1 METALLTKKRVL
13 GALLALPI
21 VLVGCSGDEDDDGNG
36 GAANEGGGAGGDSDL
51 TFAVVT
57 HASQGD
63 AFWDVVQNGADAAA
77 EDLGVEVT
85 YQGSGEADEQAQ
97 FIDAAVSGGVDGIVV
112 SLANPDAMRE
122 PLEGAQEAGIPI
134 ITINSGEN
142 ESASLGAITHVGQ
155 TETIAGQGAG
165 ERLAEA
171 GVANMI
177 CVIHEAGNIGLEQRC
192 EGANDG
198 LGGTTENLQVD
209 INNVAEAQTTI
220 QSSLQANPS
229 VDGVLALN
237 PAIGVAAVD
246 AVAGAGSEAQVAT
259 FDLSGDVVGA
269 IEDGSIL
276 FAVDQQQYLQ
286 GYIPIVLLKLFQ
298 ENNNTMGGGLPV
310 LTGPGFV
317 TQENAATVADL
328 AEAGTR

>member
-1 METALLTKKRVL
+1 MVTTRFTRKRALI
-13 GALLALPI
+13 ALLALP
-21 VLVGCSGDEDDDGNG
+21 LALAACTDDDGGNDAG
-36 GAANEGGGAGGDSDL
+36 NEEGGGGGGSDF

-57 HASQGD
+57 HASAGD
-63 AFWDVVQNGADAAA
+63 AFWDVVQNGAEAAA
-77 EDLGVEVT
+77 EDLGIEVT
-85 YQGSGEADEQAQ
+85 YQGSGEPDEQAQ
-97 FIDAAVSGGVDGIVV
+97 LIEAAVSDEVDGIVV

-122 PLEGAQEAGIPI
+122 PLASAEEAGIPV

-155 TETIAGQGAG
+155 TETVAGQGAG
-165 ERLAEA
+165 EQLAEA
-171 GVANMI
+171 GVTNLI
-177 CVIHEAGNIGLEQRC
+177 CVIHEPGNIGLEQRC
-192 EGANDG
+192 EGATEG
-198 LGGTTENLQVD
+198 LGGTVENLQVD
-209 INNVAEAQTTI
+209 INDVAGAQTTI
-220 QSSLQANPS
+220 QSSLQADPS
-229 VDGVLALN
+229 INGVLALN

-246 AVAGAGSEAQVAT
+246 AVAGAGSEAQIAT
-259 FDLSGDVVGA
+259 FDLSGDVVSA

-286 GYIPIVLLKLFQ
+286 GYVPIVLLKLYQ
-298 ENNNTMGGGLPV
+298 ENNNIMGGGLPV

>member
-1 METALLTKKRVL
+1 MVTTRFTKVRALI
-13 GALLALPI
+13 ALLALP
-21 VLVGCSGDEDDDGNG
+21 LALAACTDDDGGNDAG
-36 GAANEGGGAGGDSDL
+36 NEEGGGGGGSDF

-57 HASQGD
+57 HASAGD
-63 AFWDVVQNGADAAA
+63 AFWDVVQNGAEAAA
-77 EDLGVEVT
+77 EDLGIEVT
-85 YQGSGEADEQAQ
+85 YQGSGEPDEQAQ
-97 FIDAAVSGGVDGIVV
+97 LIEAAVSDEVDGIVV

-122 PLEGAQEAGIPI
+122 PLASAEEAGIPV

-155 TETIAGQGAG
+155 TETVAGQGAG
-165 ERLAEA
+165 EQLAEA
-171 GVANMI
+171 GVTNLI
-177 CVIHEAGNIGLEQRC
+177 CVIHEPGNIGLEQRC
-192 EGANDG
+192 EGATEG
-198 LGGTTENLQVD
+198 LGGTVENLQVD
-209 INNVAEAQTTI
+209 INDVAGAQTTI
-220 QSSLQANPS
+220 QSSLQADPS
-229 VDGVLALN
+229 INGVLALN

-246 AVAGAGSEAQVAT
+246 AVAGAGSQAQIAT
-259 FDLSGDVVGA
+259 FDLSGDVVSA

-286 GYIPIVLLKLFQ
+286 GYVPIVLLKLYQ
-298 ENNNTMGGGLPV
+298 ENNNIMGGGLPV

>member
-1 METALLTKKRVL
+1 MLTTTHTRKR
-13 GALLALPI
+13 ALLAFLALPL
-21 VLVGCSGDEDDDGNG
+21 VLAACSDGDGDSG
-36 GAANEGGGAGGDSDL
+36 GGSGATEEGGGSGDADF

-57 HASQGD
+57 HASAGD
-63 AFWDVVQNGADAAA
+63 AFWDVVKNGADAAA

-85 YQGSGEADEQAQ
+85 YQGSGEPDEQAQ
-97 FIDAAVSGGVDGIVV
+97 FIDAAVSDEVDGIVV

-122 PLEGAQEAGIPI
+122 PLAAAADAGIPI

-155 TETIAGQGAG
+155 TETVAGQGAG
-165 ERLAEA
+165 EQLAEA
-171 GVANMI
+171 GVTNLI
-177 CVIHEAGNIGLEQRC
+177 CVIHEPGNIGLEQRC
-192 EGANDG
+192 EGATEG
-198 LGGTTENLQVD
+198 LGGTVENLQVD
-209 INNVAEAQTTI
+209 INDVAGAQNTI
-220 QSSLQANPS
+220 QSSLQADPS
-229 VDGVLALN
+229 IDGVLALN

-246 AVAGAGSEAQVAT
+246 AVAGAGSEAQIAT
-259 FDLSGDVVGA
+259 FDLSGDVVSA

-286 GYIPIVLLKLFQ
+286 GYIPIVLLKLYQ

-317 TQENAATVADL
+317 TQENAATVAEL

>member
-1 METALLTKKRVL
+1 MVTTRFTKRRALI
-13 GALLALPI
+13 ALLALP
-21 VLVGCSGDEDDDGNG
+21 LALAACTDDDGGNDAG
-36 GAANEGGGAGGDSDL
+36 NEEGGGGGGSDF

-57 HASQGD
+57 HASAGD
-63 AFWDVVQNGADAAA
+63 AFWDVVQNGAEAAA
-77 EDLGVEVT
+77 EDLGIEVT
-85 YQGSGEADEQAQ
+85 YQGSGEPDEQAQ
-97 FIDAAVSGGVDGIVV
+97 LIEAAVSDEVDGIVV

-122 PLEGAQEAGIPI
+122 PLASAEEAGIPV

-155 TETIAGQGAG
+155 TETVAGQGAG
-165 ERLAEA
+165 EQLAEA
-171 GVANMI
+171 GVTNLI
-177 CVIHEAGNIGLEQRC
+177 CVIHEPGNIGLEQRC
-192 EGANDG
+192 EGANEG
-198 LGGTTENLQVD
+198 LGGTLENLQVD
-209 INNVAEAQTTI
+209 INDVAGAQTTI
-220 QSSLQANPS
+220 QSSLQADPS
-229 VDGVLALN
+229 INGVLALN

-246 AVAGAGSEAQVAT
+246 AVAGAGSQAQIAT
-259 FDLSGDVVGA
+259 FDLSGDVVSA

-286 GYIPIVLLKLFQ
+286 GYVPIVLLKLYQ
-298 ENNNTMGGGLPV
+298 ENNNIMGGGLPV

>member
-1 METALLTKKRVL
+1 MVTTRFTRKRALF
-13 GALLALPI
+13 ALLALP
-21 VLVGCSGDEDDDGNG
+21 LALAACTGDDDGDNG
-36 GAANEGGGAGGDSDL
+36 GGNDEGGGGGGESDY

-57 HASQGD
+57 HASAGD

-85 YQGSGEADEQAQ
+85 YQGSGEPEEQAQ
-97 FIDAAVSGGVDGIVV
+97 LIDAAVSDEVDGIVV

-122 PLEGAQEAGIPI
+122 PLAGAEEAGIPI
-134 ITINSGEN
+134 ITINSGED

-165 ERLAEA
+165 EQLAEA
-171 GVANMI
+171 GVTNLI
-177 CVIHEAGNIGLEQRC
+177 CVIHEPGNIGLEQRC
-192 EGANDG
+192 EGATQG
-198 LGGTTENLQVD
+198 LGGAVENLQVD
-209 INNVAEAQTTI
+209 INDVAGAQNTI
-220 QSSLQANPS
+220 QSSLQADPS
-229 VDGVLALN
+229 IDGVLALN

-246 AVAGAGSEAQVAT
+246 AVAGAGSEAQIAT
-259 FDLSGDVVGA
+259 FDLSGDVVNA

-286 GYIPIVLLKLFQ
+286 GYVPIVLLKLYLD
-298 ENNNTMGGGLPV
+298 NNNTLGGGQPV

-317 TQENAATVADL
+317 TQENAATVAEL

>member
-1 METALLTKKRVL
+1 MVTTRFTKKRAL
-13 GALLALPI
+13 IALLALP
-21 VLVGCSGDEDDDGNG
+21 LALAACTDDDGGNDAG
-36 GAANEGGGAGGDSDL
+36 NEEGGGGGGSDF

-57 HASQGD
+57 HASAGD
-63 AFWDVVQNGADAAA
+63 AFWDVVQNGAEAAA
-77 EDLGVEVT
+77 EDLGIEVT
-85 YQGSGEADEQAQ
+85 YQGSGEPDEQAQ
-97 FIDAAVSGGVDGIVV
+97 LIEAAVSDEVDGIVV

-122 PLEGAQEAGIPI
+122 PLASAEEAGIPV

-155 TETIAGQGAG
+155 TETVAGQGAG
-165 ERLAEA
+165 EQLAEA
-171 GVANMI
+171 GVTNLI
-177 CVIHEAGNIGLEQRC
+177 CVIHEPGNIGLEQRC
-192 EGANDG
+192 EGANEG
-198 LGGTTENLQVD
+198 LGGTVENLQVD
-209 INNVAEAQTTI
+209 INDVAGAQTTI
-220 QSSLQANPS
+220 QSSLQADPS
-229 VDGVLALN
+229 INGVLALN

-246 AVAGAGSEAQVAT
+246 AVAGAGSQAQIAT
-259 FDLSGDVVGA
+259 FDLSGDVVSA

-286 GYIPIVLLKLFQ
+286 GYVPIVLLKLYQ
-298 ENNNTMGGGLPV
+298 ENNNIMGGGLPV

>member
-1 METALLTKKRVL
+1 MVTTRFTKKRAL
-13 GALLALPI
+13 IALLALP
-21 VLVGCSGDEDDDGNG
+21 LALAACTDDEGGNG
-36 GAANEGGGAGGDSDL
+36 AGNEEGGGGGGSDF

-57 HASQGD
+57 HASAGD
-63 AFWDVVQNGADAAA
+63 AFWDVVQNGAEAAA

-85 YQGSGEADEQAQ
+85 YQGSGEPDEQAQ
-97 FIDAAVSGGVDGIVV
+97 LIEAAVSDEVDGIVV

-122 PLEGAQEAGIPI
+122 PLASAEEAGIPV

-155 TETIAGQGAG
+155 TETVAGQGAG
-165 ERLAEA
+165 EQLAEA
-171 GVANMI
+171 GVTNLI
-177 CVIHEAGNIGLEQRC
+177 CVIHEPGNIGLEQRC
-192 EGANDG
+192 EGATEG
-198 LGGTTENLQVD
+198 LGGTVENLQVD
-209 INNVAEAQTTI
+209 INDVAGAQTTI
-220 QSSLQANPS
+220 QSSLQADPS
-229 VDGVLALN
+229 INGVLALN

-246 AVAGAGSEAQVAT
+246 AVAGAGSEAQIAT
-259 FDLSGDVVGA
+259 FDLSGDVVSA

-286 GYIPIVLLKLFQ
+286 GYVPIVLLKLYQ
-298 ENNNTMGGGLPV
+298 ENNNIMGGGLPV

>member
-1 METALLTKKRVL
+1 MVTTRFTKKRAL
-13 GALLALPI
+13 IALLALP
-21 VLVGCSGDEDDDGNG
+21 LALAACTDDDGGNDAG
-36 GAANEGGGAGGDSDL
+36 NEEGGGGGGSDF

-57 HASQGD
+57 HASAGD
-63 AFWDVVQNGADAAA
+63 AFWDVVQNGAEAAA
-77 EDLGVEVT
+77 EDLGIEVT
-85 YQGSGEADEQAQ
+85 YQGSGEPDEQAQ
-97 FIDAAVSGGVDGIVV
+97 LIEAAVSDEVDGIVV

-122 PLEGAQEAGIPI
+122 PLASAEEAGIPV

-155 TETIAGQGAG
+155 TETVAGQGAG
-165 ERLAEA
+165 EQLAEA
-171 GVANMI
+171 GVTNLI
-177 CVIHEAGNIGLEQRC
+177 CVIHEPGNIGLEQRC
-192 EGANDG
+192 EGATEG
-198 LGGTTENLQVD
+198 LGGTVENLQVD
-209 INNVAEAQTTI
+209 INDVAGAQTTI
-220 QSSLQANPS
+220 QSSLQADPS
-229 VDGVLALN
+229 INGVLALN

-246 AVAGAGSEAQVAT
+246 AVAGAGSQAQIAT
-259 FDLSGDVVGA
+259 FDLSGDVVSA

-286 GYIPIVLLKLFQ
+286 GYVPIVLLKLYQ
-298 ENNNTMGGGLPV
+298 ENNNIMGGGLPV

>member
-1 METALLTKKRVL
+1 MVTTRFTRKRALI
-13 GALLALPI
+13 ALLALP
-21 VLVGCSGDEDDDGNG
+21 LALAACTDGDGGNDAG
-36 GAANEGGGAGGDSDL
+36 NEEGGGGGGSDF

-57 HASQGD
+57 HASAGD

-85 YQGSGEADEQAQ
+85 YQGSGEPDEQAQ
-97 FIDAAVSGGVDGIVV
+97 LIEAAVSDEVDGIVV

-122 PLEGAQEAGIPI
+122 PLASAEEAGIPV

-155 TETIAGQGAG
+155 TETVAGQGAG
-165 ERLAEA
+165 EQLAEA
-171 GVANMI
+171 GVTNLI
-177 CVIHEAGNIGLEQRC
+177 CVIHEPGNIGLEQRC
-192 EGANDG
+192 EGATEG
-198 LGGTTENLQVD
+198 LGGTVENLQVD
-209 INNVAEAQTTI
+209 INDVAGAQTTI
-220 QSSLQANPS
+220 QSSLQADPS
-229 VDGVLALN
+229 INGVLALN

-246 AVAGAGSEAQVAT
+246 AVAGAGSEAQIAT
-259 FDLSGDVVGA
+259 FDLSGDVVSA

-286 GYIPIVLLKLFQ
+286 GYVPIVLLKLYQ
-298 ENNNTMGGGLPV
+298 ENNNIMGGGLPV

>member
-1 METALLTKKRVL
+1 MVTTRFTKRRALI
-13 GALLALPI
+13 ALLALP
-21 VLVGCSGDEDDDGNG
+21 LALAACTDDDGGNDAG
-36 GAANEGGGAGGDSDL
+36 NEEGGGGGGSDF

-57 HASQGD
+57 HASAGD
-63 AFWDVVQNGADAAA
+63 AFWDVVQNGAEAAS

-85 YQGSGEADEQAQ
+85 YQGSGEPDEQAQ
-97 FIDAAVSGGVDGIVV
+97 FIEAAVSDEVDGIVV

-122 PLEGAQEAGIPI
+122 PLASAEEAGIPV

-155 TETIAGQGAG
+155 TETVAGQGAG
-165 ERLAEA
+165 EQLAEA
-171 GVANMI
+171 GVTNLI
-177 CVIHEAGNIGLEQRC
+177 CVIHEPGNIGLEQRC
-192 EGANDG
+192 EGANEG
-198 LGGTTENLQVD
+198 LGGTLENLQVD
-209 INNVAEAQTTI
+209 INDVAGAQTTI
-220 QSSLQANPS
+220 QSSLQADPS
-229 VDGVLALN
+229 INGVLALN

-246 AVAGAGSEAQVAT
+246 AVAGAGSQAQIAT
-259 FDLSGDVVGA
+259 FDLSGDVVSA

-286 GYIPIVLLKLFQ
+286 GYVPIVLLKLYQ
-298 ENNNTMGGGLPV
+298 ENNNIMGGGLPV

>member
-1 METALLTKKRVL
+1 MVTTRFTKKRAL
-13 GALLALPI
+13 IALLALP
-21 VLVGCSGDEDDDGNG
+21 LALAACTDDDGGNDAG
-36 GAANEGGGAGGDSDL
+36 NDEGGGGGGSDF

-57 HASQGD
+57 HASAGD
-63 AFWDVVQNGADAAA
+63 AFWDVVQNGAEAAA

-85 YQGSGEADEQAQ
+85 YQGSGEPDEQAQ
-97 FIDAAVSGGVDGIVV
+97 FIEAAVSDEVDGIVV

-122 PLEGAQEAGIPI
+122 PLASAEEAGIPV

-155 TETIAGQGAG
+155 TETVAGQGAG
-165 ERLAEA
+165 EQLAEA
-171 GVANMI
+171 GVTTLI
-177 CVIHEAGNIGLEQRC
+177 CVIHEPGNIGLEQRC
-192 EGANDG
+192 EGATEG
-198 LGGTTENLQVD
+198 LGGTVENLQVD
-209 INNVAEAQTTI
+209 INDVAGAQTTI
-220 QSSLQANPS
+220 QSSLQADPS
-229 VDGVLALN
+229 INGVLALN

-246 AVAGAGSEAQVAT
+246 AVAGAGSEAQIAT
-259 FDLSGDVVGA
+259 FDLSGDVVSA

-286 GYIPIVLLKLFQ
+286 GYVPIVLLKLYQ
-298 ENNNTMGGGLPV
+298 ENNNIMGGGLPV

>member
-1 METALLTKKRVL
+1 MVTTRFTRKRALI
-13 GALLALPI
+13 ALLALP
-21 VLVGCSGDEDDDGNG
+21 LALAACTDDDGGNDAG
-36 GAANEGGGAGGDSDL
+36 NEEGGGGGGSDF

-57 HASQGD
+57 HASAGD

-85 YQGSGEADEQAQ
+85 YQGSGEPDEQAQ
-97 FIDAAVSGGVDGIVV
+97 LIEAAVSDEVDGIVV

-122 PLEGAQEAGIPI
+122 PLASAEEAGIPV

-155 TETIAGQGAG
+155 TETVAGQGAG
-165 ERLAEA
+165 EQLAEA
-171 GVANMI
+171 GVTNLI
-177 CVIHEAGNIGLEQRC
+177 CVIHEPGNIGLEQRC
-192 EGANDG
+192 EGATEG
-198 LGGTTENLQVD
+198 LGGTVENLQVD
-209 INNVAEAQTTI
+209 INDVAGAQTTI
-220 QSSLQANPS
+220 QSSLQADPS
-229 VDGVLALN
+229 INGVLALN

-246 AVAGAGSEAQVAT
+246 AVAGAGSEAQIAT
-259 FDLSGDVVGA
+259 FDLSGDVVSA

-286 GYIPIVLLKLFQ
+286 GYVPIVLLKLYQ
-298 ENNNTMGGGLPV
+298 ENNNIMGGGLPV

>member
-1 METALLTKKRVL
+1 MVTTRFTKRRALI
-13 GALLALPI
+13 ALLALP
-21 VLVGCSGDEDDDGNG
+21 LALAACTDDDGGNDAG
-36 GAANEGGGAGGDSDL
+36 NEEGGGGGGSDF

-57 HASQGD
+57 HASAGD
-63 AFWDVVQNGADAAA
+63 AFWDVVQNGAEAAA
-77 EDLGVEVT
+77 EDLGIEVT
-85 YQGSGEADEQAQ
+85 YQGSGEPDEQAQ
-97 FIDAAVSGGVDGIVV
+97 LIEAAVSDEVDGIVV

-122 PLEGAQEAGIPI
+122 PLASAEEAGIPV

-155 TETIAGQGAG
+155 TETVAGQGAG
-165 ERLAEA
+165 EQLAEA
-171 GVANMI
+171 GVTNLI
-177 CVIHEAGNIGLEQRC
+177 CVIHEPGNIGLEQRC
-192 EGANDG
+192 EGATEG
-198 LGGTTENLQVD
+198 LGGTLENLQVD
-209 INNVAEAQTTI
+209 INDVAGAQTTI
-220 QSSLQANPS
+220 QSSLQADPS
-229 VDGVLALN
+229 INGVLALN

-246 AVAGAGSEAQVAT
+246 AVAGAGSQAQIAT
-259 FDLSGDVVGA
+259 FDLSGDVVSA

-286 GYIPIVLLKLFQ
+286 GYVPIVLLKLYQ
-298 ENNNTMGGGLPV
+298 ENNNIMGGGLPV

>member
-1 METALLTKKRVL
+1 MLTTRFTRKRALF
-13 GALLALPI
+13 ALLALP
-21 VLVGCSGDEDDDGNG
+21 LALAACTGDDDDGANG
-36 GAANEGGGAGGDSDL
+36 GGNDEGGGGGGESDY

-57 HASQGD
+57 HASAGD

-85 YQGSGEADEQAQ
+85 YQGSGEPDEQAQ
-97 FIDAAVSGGVDGIVV
+97 LIDAAVSDEVDGIVV

-122 PLEGAQEAGIPI
+122 PLAGAEEAGIPV

-165 ERLAEA
+165 EQLAEA
-171 GVANMI
+171 GVTNTI
-177 CVIHEAGNIGLEQRC
+177 CVIHEPGNIGLEQRC
-192 EGANDG
+192 EGATQG
-198 LGGTTENLQVD
+198 LGGTVENLQVD
-209 INNVAEAQTTI
+209 INDVAGAQTTI
-220 QSSLQANPS
+220 QSSLQADPS
-229 VDGVLALN
+229 IDGVLALN

-246 AVAGAGSEAQVAT
+246 AVAGAGSEAQIAT
-259 FDLSGDVVGA
+259 FDLSGDVVSA

-286 GYIPIVLLKLFQ
+286 GYVPIVLLKLYLD
-298 ENNNTMGGGLPV
+298 NNNILGGGQPV

-317 TQENAATVADL
+317 TEENAATVAEL

>member
-1 METALLTKKRVL
+1 MVTTRFTKKGAL
-13 GALLALPI
+13 IALLALP
-21 VLVGCSGDEDDDGNG
+21 LALAACTDDDGGNDAG
-36 GAANEGGGAGGDSDL
+36 NEEGGGGGGSDF

-57 HASQGD
+57 HASAGD
-63 AFWDVVQNGADAAA
+63 AFWDVVQNGAEAAA
-77 EDLGVEVT
+77 EDLGIEVT
-85 YQGSGEADEQAQ
+85 YQGSGEPDEQAQ
-97 FIDAAVSGGVDGIVV
+97 LIEAAVSDEVDGIVV

-122 PLEGAQEAGIPI
+122 PLASAEEAGIPV

-155 TETIAGQGAG
+155 TETVAGQGAG
-165 ERLAEA
+165 EQLAEA
-171 GVANMI
+171 GVTNLI
-177 CVIHEAGNIGLEQRC
+177 CVIHEPGNIGLEQRC
-192 EGANDG
+192 EGATEG
-198 LGGTTENLQVD
+198 LGGTVENLQVD
-209 INNVAEAQTTI
+209 INDVAGAQTTI
-220 QSSLQANPS
+220 QSSLQADPS
-229 VDGVLALN
+229 INGVLALN

-246 AVAGAGSEAQVAT
+246 AVAGAGSEAQIAT
-259 FDLSGDVVGA
+259 FDLSGDVVSA

-286 GYIPIVLLKLFQ
+286 GYVPIVLLKLYQ
-298 ENNNTMGGGLPV
+298 ENNNIMGGGLPV

>member
-1 METALLTKKRVL
+1 MVTTRFTKKRAL
-13 GALLALPI
+13 IALLALP
-21 VLVGCSGDEDDDGNG
+21 LALAACTDGDGGNDAG
-36 GAANEGGGAGGDSDL
+36 NEEGGGGGGSDF

-57 HASQGD
+57 HASAGD

-85 YQGSGEADEQAQ
+85 YQGSGEPDEQAQ
-97 FIDAAVSGGVDGIVV
+97 LIEAAVSDEVDGIVV

-122 PLEGAQEAGIPI
+122 PLASAEEAGIPV

-155 TETIAGQGAG
+155 TETVAGQGAG
-165 ERLAEA
+165 EQLAEA
-171 GVANMI
+171 GVTNLI
-177 CVIHEAGNIGLEQRC
+177 CVIHEPGNIGLEQRC
-192 EGANDG
+192 EGATEG
-198 LGGTTENLQVD
+198 LGGTVENLQVD
-209 INNVAEAQTTI
+209 INDVAGAQTTI
-220 QSSLQANPS
+220 QSSLQADPS
-229 VDGVLALN
+229 INGVLALN

-246 AVAGAGSEAQVAT
+246 AVAGAGSEAQIAT
-259 FDLSGDVVGA
+259 FDLSGDVVSA

-286 GYIPIVLLKLFQ
+286 GYVPIVLLKLYQ
-298 ENNNTMGGGLPV
+298 ENNNIMGGGLPV

>member
-1 METALLTKKRVL
+1 MVTTRFTKKRAL
-13 GALLALPI
+13 IALLALP
-21 VLVGCSGDEDDDGNG
+21 LALAACTDDDGGNDAG
-36 GAANEGGGAGGDSDL
+36 NDEGGGGGGSDF

-57 HASQGD
+57 HASAGD
-63 AFWDVVQNGADAAA
+63 AFWDVVQNGAEAAA

-85 YQGSGEADEQAQ
+85 YQGSGEPDEQAQ
-97 FIDAAVSGGVDGIVV
+97 FIEAAVSDEVDGIVV

-122 PLEGAQEAGIPI
+122 PLASAEEAGIPV

-155 TETIAGQGAG
+155 TETVAGQGAG
-165 ERLAEA
+165 EQLAEA
-171 GVANMI
+171 GVTNLI
-177 CVIHEAGNIGLEQRC
+177 CVIHEPGNIGLEQRC
-192 EGANDG
+192 EGATEG
-198 LGGTTENLQVD
+198 LGGTVENLQVD
-209 INNVAEAQTTI
+209 INDVAGAQTTI
-220 QSSLQANPS
+220 QSSLQADPS
-229 VDGVLALN
+229 INGVLALN

-246 AVAGAGSEAQVAT
+246 AVAGAGSEAQIAT
-259 FDLSGDVVGA
+259 FDLSGDVVSA

-286 GYIPIVLLKLFQ
+286 GYVPIVLLKLYQ
-298 ENNNTMGGGLPV
+298 ENNNIMGGGLPV

>member
-1 METALLTKKRVL
+1 
-13 GALLALPI
+13 
-21 VLVGCSGDEDDDGNG
+21 D
-36 GAANEGGGAGGDSDL
+36 EGGGGGGSDF

-57 HASQGD
+57 HASAGD
-63 AFWDVVQNGADAAA
+63 AFWDVVQNGAEAAA

-85 YQGSGEADEQAQ
+85 YQGSGEPDEQAQ
-97 FIDAAVSGGVDGIVV
+97 FIEAAVSDEVDGIVV

-122 PLEGAQEAGIPI
+122 PLASAEEAGIPV

-155 TETIAGQGAG
+155 TETVAGQGAG
-165 ERLAEA
+165 EQLAEA
-171 GVANMI
+171 GVTNLI
-177 CVIHEAGNIGLEQRC
+177 CVIHEPGNIGLEQRC
-192 EGANDG
+192 EGATEG
-198 LGGTTENLQVD
+198 ISGTVENLQVD
-209 INNVAEAQTTI
+209 INDVAGAQTTI
-220 QSSLQANPS
+220 QSSLQADPS
-229 VDGVLALN
+229 INGVLALN

-246 AVAGAGSEAQVAT
+246 AIAGAGSEAQIAT
-259 FDLSGDVVGA
+259 FDLSGDVVSA

-286 GYIPIVLLKLFQ
+286 GYVPIVLLKLYQ
-298 ENNNTMGGGLPV
+298 ENNNIMGGGRPV

>member
-1 METALLTKKRVL
+1 MVTTRFTKKRAL
-13 GALLALPI
+13 IALLALP
-21 VLVGCSGDEDDDGNG
+21 LALAACTDDDGGNDAG
-36 GAANEGGGAGGDSDL
+36 NEEGGGGGGSDF

-57 HASQGD
+57 HASAGD
-63 AFWDVVQNGADAAA
+63 AFWDVVQNGAEAAA
-77 EDLGVEVT
+77 EDLGIEVT
-85 YQGSGEADEQAQ
+85 YQGSGEPDEQAQ
-97 FIDAAVSGGVDGIVV
+97 LIEAAVSDEVDGIVV

-122 PLEGAQEAGIPI
+122 PLASAEEAGIPV

-155 TETIAGQGAG
+155 TETVAGQGAG
-165 ERLAEA
+165 EQLAEA
-171 GVANMI
+171 GVTNLI
-177 CVIHEAGNIGLEQRC
+177 CVIHEPGNIGLEQRC
-192 EGANDG
+192 EGANES
-198 LGGTTENLQVD
+198 LGGTVENLQVD
-209 INNVAEAQTTI
+209 INDVAGAQTTI
-220 QSSLQANPS
+220 QSSLQADPS
-229 VDGVLALN
+229 INGVLALN

-246 AVAGAGSEAQVAT
+246 AVAGAGSEAQIAT
-259 FDLSGDVVGA
+259 FDLSGDVVSA

-286 GYIPIVLLKLFQ
+286 GYVPIVLLKLYQ
-298 ENNNTMGGGLPV
+298 ENNNIMGGGLPV

>member
-1 METALLTKKRVL
+1 MVTTRFTKKRAL
-13 GALLALPI
+13 IALLALP
-21 VLVGCSGDEDDDGNG
+21 LALAACTDDDGGNDAG
-36 GAANEGGGAGGDSDL
+36 NEEGGGGGGSDF

-57 HASQGD
+57 HASAGD
-63 AFWDVVQNGADAAA
+63 AFWDVVQNGAEAAA
-77 EDLGVEVT
+77 EDLGIEVT
-85 YQGSGEADEQAQ
+85 YQGSGEPDEQAQ
-97 FIDAAVSGGVDGIVV
+97 LIEAAVSDEVDGIVV

-122 PLEGAQEAGIPI
+122 PLASAEEADIPV

-155 TETIAGQGAG
+155 TETVAGQGAG
-165 ERLAEA
+165 EQLAEA
-171 GVANMI
+171 GVTNLI
-177 CVIHEAGNIGLEQRC
+177 CVIHEPGNIGLEQRC
-192 EGANDG
+192 EGATEG
-198 LGGTTENLQVD
+198 LGGTVENLQVD
-209 INNVAEAQTTI
+209 INDVAGAQTTI
-220 QSSLQANPS
+220 QSSLQADPS
-229 VDGVLALN
+229 INGVLALN

-246 AVAGAGSEAQVAT
+246 AVAGAGSEAQIAT
-259 FDLSGDVVGA
+259 FDLSGDVVSA

-286 GYIPIVLLKLFQ
+286 GYVPIVLLKLYQ
-298 ENNNTMGGGLPV
+298 ENNNIMGGGLPV

>member
-1 METALLTKKRVL
+1 MVTTRFTKKRAL
-13 GALLALPI
+13 IALLALP
-21 VLVGCSGDEDDDGNG
+21 LALAACTDDDGGNDAG
-36 GAANEGGGAGGDSDL
+36 NEEGGGGGGSDF

-57 HASQGD
+57 HASAGD
-63 AFWDVVQNGADAAA
+63 AFWDVVQNGAEAAA
-77 EDLGVEVT
+77 EDLGIEVT
-85 YQGSGEADEQAQ
+85 YQGSGEPDEQAQ
-97 FIDAAVSGGVDGIVV
+97 LIEAAVSDEVDGIVV

-122 PLEGAQEAGIPI
+122 PLASAEEAGIPV

-155 TETIAGQGAG
+155 TETVAGQGAG
-165 ERLAEA
+165 EQLAEA
-171 GVANMI
+171 GVTNLI
-177 CVIHEAGNIGLEQRC
+177 CVIHEPGNIGLEQRC
-192 EGANDG
+192 EGATEG
-198 LGGTTENLQVD
+198 LGGTVENLQVD
-209 INNVAEAQTTI
+209 INDVAGAQTTI
-220 QSSLQANPS
+220 QSSLQADPS
-229 VDGVLALN
+229 INGVLALN

-246 AVAGAGSEAQVAT
+246 AVAGAGSEAQIAT
-259 FDLSGDVVGA
+259 FDLSGDVVSA

-286 GYIPIVLLKLFQ
+286 GYVPIVLLKLYQ
-298 ENNNTMGGGLPV
+298 ENNNIMGGGLPV

>member
-1 METALLTKKRVL
+1 MVTTRFTKRRALI
-13 GALLALPI
+13 ALLALP
-21 VLVGCSGDEDDDGNG
+21 LALAACTDDDGGNDAG
-36 GAANEGGGAGGDSDL
+36 NEEGGGGGGSDF

-57 HASQGD
+57 HASAGD
-63 AFWDVVQNGADAAA
+63 AFWDVVQNGAEAAA
-77 EDLGVEVT
+77 EDLGIEVT
-85 YQGSGEADEQAQ
+85 YQGSGEPDEQAQ
-97 FIDAAVSGGVDGIVV
+97 LIEAAVSDEVDGIVV

-122 PLEGAQEAGIPI
+122 PLASAEEAGIPV

-155 TETIAGQGAG
+155 TETVAGQGAG
-165 ERLAEA
+165 EQLAEA
-171 GVANMI
+171 GVTNLI
-177 CVIHEAGNIGLEQRC
+177 CVIHEPGNIGLEQRC
-192 EGANDG
+192 EGATEGLDG
-198 LGGTTENLQVD
+198 TVENLQVD
-209 INNVAEAQTTI
+209 INDVAGAQTTI
-220 QSSLQANPS
+220 QSSLQADPS
-229 VDGVLALN
+229 INGVLALN

-246 AVAGAGSEAQVAT
+246 AVAGAGSQAQIAT
-259 FDLSGDVVGA
+259 FDLSGDVVSA

-286 GYIPIVLLKLFQ
+286 GYVPIVLLKLYQ
-298 ENNNTMGGGLPV
+298 ENNNIMGGGLPV

>member
-1 METALLTKKRVL
+1 MVTTRFTKKRAL
-13 GALLALPI
+13 IALLALP
-21 VLVGCSGDEDDDGNG
+21 LALAACTDDDGGNDAG
-36 GAANEGGGAGGDSDL
+36 NEEGGGGGDSDF

-57 HASQGD
+57 HASAGD
-63 AFWDVVQNGADAAA
+63 AFWDVVQNGAEAAA
-77 EDLGVEVT
+77 EDLGIEVT
-85 YQGSGEADEQAQ
+85 YQGSGEPDEQAQ
-97 FIDAAVSGGVDGIVV
+97 LIEAAVSDEVDGIVV

-122 PLEGAQEAGIPI
+122 PLASAEEAGIPV

-155 TETIAGQGAG
+155 TETVAGQGAG
-165 ERLAEA
+165 EQLAEA
-171 GVANMI
+171 GVTNLI
-177 CVIHEAGNIGLEQRC
+177 CVIHEPGNIGLEQRC
-192 EGANDG
+192 EGATEG
-198 LGGTTENLQVD
+198 LGGTVENLQVD
-209 INNVAEAQTTI
+209 INDVAGAQTTI
-220 QSSLQANPS
+220 QSSLQADPS
-229 VDGVLALN
+229 INGVLALN

-246 AVAGAGSEAQVAT
+246 AVAGAGSEAQIAT
-259 FDLSGDVVGA
+259 FDLSGDVVSA

-286 GYIPIVLLKLFQ
+286 GYVPIVLLKLYQ
-298 ENNNTMGGGLPV
+298 ENNNIMGGGLPV

>member
-1 METALLTKKRVL
+1 MVTTRFTKRRALI
-13 GALLALPI
+13 ALLALP
-21 VLVGCSGDEDDDGNG
+21 LALAACTDDDGGNDAG
-36 GAANEGGGAGGDSDL
+36 NEEGGGGGGSDF

-57 HASQGD
+57 HASAGD
-63 AFWDVVQNGADAAA
+63 AFWDVVQNGAEAAA
-77 EDLGVEVT
+77 EDLGIEVT
-85 YQGSGEADEQAQ
+85 YQGSGEPDEQAQ
-97 FIDAAVSGGVDGIVV
+97 LIEAAVSDEVDGIVV

-122 PLEGAQEAGIPI
+122 PLASAEEAGIPV

-155 TETIAGQGAG
+155 TETVAGQGAG
-165 ERLAEA
+165 EQLAEA
-171 GVANMI
+171 GVTNLI
-177 CVIHEAGNIGLEQRC
+177 CVIHEPGNIGLEQRC
-192 EGANDG
+192 EGANEG
-198 LGGTTENLQVD
+198 LGGTLENLQVD
-209 INNVAEAQTTI
+209 INDVAGAQTTI
-220 QSSLQANPS
+220 QSSLQADPS
-229 VDGVLALN
+229 INGVLALN

-246 AVAGAGSEAQVAT
+246 AVAGAGSEAQIAT
-259 FDLSGDVVGA
+259 FDLSGDVVSA

-286 GYIPIVLLKLFQ
+286 GYVPIVLLKLYQ
-298 ENNNTMGGGLPV
+298 ENNNIMGGGLPV

>member
-1 METALLTKKRVL
+1 MVTTRFTKKRAL
-13 GALLALPI
+13 IALLALP
-21 VLVGCSGDEDDDGNG
+21 LALAACTDEDGGNDAG
-36 GAANEGGGAGGDSDL
+36 NDEGGGGGGSDF

-57 HASQGD
+57 HASAGD
-63 AFWDVVQNGADAAA
+63 AFWDVVQNGAEAAA

-85 YQGSGEADEQAQ
+85 YQGSGEPDEQAQ
-97 FIDAAVSGGVDGIVV
+97 FIEAAVSDEVDGIVV

-122 PLEGAQEAGIPI
+122 PLASAEEAGIPV

-155 TETIAGQGAG
+155 TETVAGQGAG
-165 ERLAEA
+165 EQLAEA
-171 GVANMI
+171 GVTTLI
-177 CVIHEAGNIGLEQRC
+177 CVIHEPGNIGLEQRC
-192 EGANDG
+192 EGATEG
-198 LGGTTENLQVD
+198 LGGTVENLQVD
-209 INNVAEAQTTI
+209 INDVAGAQTTI
-220 QSSLQANPS
+220 QSSLQADPS
-229 VDGVLALN
+229 INGVLALN

-246 AVAGAGSEAQVAT
+246 AVAGAGSEAQIAT
-259 FDLSGDVVGA
+259 FDLSGDVVSA

-286 GYIPIVLLKLFQ
+286 GYVPIVLLKLYQ
-298 ENNNTMGGGLPV
+298 ENNNIMGGGLPV